1 MPIPLFSYFY
11 LIIPKETIQ
20 HKLNL
25 TIEDYIARLG
35 FDQPEKYVFQDDFLI
50 AIKAPDPDNLLSD
63 ALIGGLNFDVENK
76 CSNDFVI
83 ASIHHPEVFYWKVDW
98 ILEDRQVVV
107 FADQYAS
114 VKERLAEVNN
124 LPYRKFIEFWQQGG
138 F

>member
-63 ALIGGLNFDVENK
+63 ALIGGLNFDV
-76 CSNDFVI
+76 
-83 ASIHHPEVFYWKVDW
+83 
-98 ILEDRQVVV
+98 
-107 FADQYAS
+107 
-114 VKERLAEVNN
+114 
-124 LPYRKFIEFWQQGG
+124 
-138 F
+138 